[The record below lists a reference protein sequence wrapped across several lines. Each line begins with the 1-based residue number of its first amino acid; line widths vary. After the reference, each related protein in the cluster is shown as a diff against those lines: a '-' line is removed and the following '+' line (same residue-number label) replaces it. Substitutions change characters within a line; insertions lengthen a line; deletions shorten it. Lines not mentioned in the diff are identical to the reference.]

1 MWLKVVEHLCSKCE
15 ALSSNP
21 STEREREREREKERQ
36 RDRDREREGGGYFR
50 LTVLEA
56 PGHD

>member
-21 STEREREREREKERQ
+21 STERERERERERK
-36 RDRDREREGGGYFR
+36 RDRETETERERGVVIFGSQC
-50 LTVLEA
+50 
-56 PGHD
+56 